1 MQEPN
6 TTEVSPYHSS
16 AQPCARAERGFVGQ
30 IYRTSML
37 HWLIFESGTGKR
49 EELGEVWLV
58 ENEQWR
64 NFSIN
69 DVNNS
74 KKAVME
80 L

>member
-1 MQEPN
+1 
-6 TTEVSPYHSS
+6 
-16 AQPCARAERGFVGQ
+16 
-30 IYRTSML
+30 ML